1 MTKSAKECPATERT
15 VDDVLAEI
23 VDLLNQL
30 CEMGRSRKAWRG
42 SRHDDRSRT
51 RAP

>member
-30 CEMGRSRKAWRG
+30 CEMAGAKGVERKP
-42 SRHDDRSRT
+42 S
-51 RAP
+51 